1 MKFLCSQE
9 LGRLAKWL
17 RVVGYD
23 AVSVS
28 GKIRIPE
35 LLALATSENRTI
47 LTRLKRL
54 QKHRGTPVV
63 YIHSGQIREQIEE
76 VKRSAGIRPTTQ
88 HLFERCILC
97 NVSVKPILKEKVRQR
112 VPPYVF
118 ETQDSFSVCPSCKR
132 IYWAATHYERAKKFI
147 GLS

>member
-1 MKFLCSQE
+1 MKFLCTPE

-17 RVVGYD
+17 RAIGYD
-23 AVSVS
+23 ASAVS
-28 GKIRIPE
+28 GKIHIPE
-35 LLALATSENRTI
+35 LLALATVEKRAI

-54 QKHRGTPVV
+54 RHHQGTPVV
-63 YIHSGQIREQIEE
+63 YIESDQVRQQMEE
-76 VKRSAGIRPTTQ
+76 VKRSLGVRPTER

-97 NVSVKPILKEKVRQR
+97 NVEVKPIAKGKVRRR

-118 ETQDSFSVCPSCKR
+118 ETQSSFSVCPSCRR
-132 IYWAATHYERAKKFI
+132 IYWAATHYERAKAFV